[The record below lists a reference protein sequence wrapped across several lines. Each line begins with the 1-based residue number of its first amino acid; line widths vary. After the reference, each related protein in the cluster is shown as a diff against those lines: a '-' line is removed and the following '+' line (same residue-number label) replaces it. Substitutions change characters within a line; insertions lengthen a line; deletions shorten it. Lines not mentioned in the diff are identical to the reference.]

1 MPAPGLMNL
10 PKLQYAKAP
19 EQNQTAQAM
28 QGLGKSLDAFNAA
41 RNPPQDPAA
50 PLAPGA
56 TVPGSTIAAG
66 GPQGPAPLPGQQG
79 LPGSPYSPAAGPP
92 APGAG
97 AAAAATPGATPFTNT
112 LPTPAVPYPPIP
124 YPMAGQPNSPIGT
137 WAQNNPLNVM
147 QLLKNSLGGGPLA
160 PPGQPGSALMG
171 APGAGMLTPGNT
183 LMQQYPGAG
192 G

>member
-1 MPAPGLMNL
+1 MPAPALMNL
-10 PKLQYAKAP
+10 PKLSYAKAP

-28 QGLGKSLDAFNAA
+28 QGLGKSLNAFNAA

-56 TVPGSTIAAG
+56 AVPGSTISAG

-97 AAAAATPGATPFTNT
+97 AAAAPGTTPLTNL

-160 PPGQPGSALMG
+160 PPGQPGAALMG
-171 APGAGMLTPGNT
+171 APGAGMLTPGNP

>member
-1 MPAPGLMNL
+1 MAAPPLMNL
-10 PKLQYAKAP
+10 SKLSYAKAP
-19 EQNQTAQAM
+19 EQNQNAQAM

-92 APGAG
+92 APGA
-97 AAAAATPGATPFTNT
+97 AQTPGYTPFTNM
-112 LPTPAVPYPPIP
+112 LPTPPVP
-124 YPMAGQPNSPIGT
+124 YPMAGQMQSPNSPVGT

-160 PPGQPGSALMG
+160 PPGQPGAALMG
-171 APGAGMLTPGNT
+171 APGAGMLTPGNP

>member
-1 MPAPGLMNL
+1 MAAPPLMNL
-10 PKLQYAKAP
+10 PKLSYAKAP
-19 EQNQTAQAM
+19 EQSQNAQAM

-56 TVPGSTIAAG
+56 AVPGSTISAG

-97 AAAAATPGATPFTNT
+97 AAVAPPPGTTPFTNM
-112 LPTPAVPYPPIP
+112 LPTPPVP
-124 YPMAGQPNSPIGT
+124 YPMAGQMQSPNSPVGT

-147 QLLKNSLGGGPLA
+147 QLLKNSLGGGPLS
-160 PPGQPGSALMG
+160 PPGQSGAALMG
-171 APGAGMLTPGNT
+171 APGAGMLTPGNP